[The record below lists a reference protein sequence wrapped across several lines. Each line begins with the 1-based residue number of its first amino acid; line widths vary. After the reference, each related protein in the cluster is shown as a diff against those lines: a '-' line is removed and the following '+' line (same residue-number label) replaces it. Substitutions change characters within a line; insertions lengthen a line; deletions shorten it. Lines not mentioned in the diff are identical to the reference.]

1 MRLLT
6 FFVLVAALAAQETKP
21 AGQSAATTEAA
32 PPAAASKPADQAA
45 PPAAAAPAAATPAA
59 TTPANTGEGWLEG
72 SFEIGYRWVPN
83 ITGNYDAY
91 RSVVNFGPG
100 FRLLNADF
108 TIRDP
113 KKRLFD
119 RLDVHATSWG
129 DPYNTLRVDM
139 QKQGWYRL
147 TADYRNI
154 AYFDFLPSYADPTL
168 TQGTVLDQ
176 NSFDTEIRNTDV
188 ELDLLPNKRITPYL
202 AFGRNTQF
210 GRGITAF
217 ETDINQYPVASL
229 YSDQTDNFRGGVRME
244 LGHYHITLEQGGT
257 TFKDDQGASD
267 VTPTA
272 GSFIGPFLGQNLSL
286 NSLSE
291 LYRVRGDS
299 IYTRALLAANPYPWM
314 SITGQLVYSQAHTD
328 VNYTEVSTGT
338 FYLQRILQFYSAGRD
353 VLTGDANMPHSSGN
367 VTVEIRPF
375 SRLRIVQ
382 YWMTDRFHNASGA
395 LLAENLLIRGVPLTD
410 SQLANDRMVLNYN
423 QEEVDAYYDLT
434 KSLTLRGGYRYEW
447 GNTDVLAPILT
458 GLPSEAANL
467 SRNVG
472 IAGFNYR
479 LGQKFRVTASAEGSN
494 SGAIYFRT
502 SLQNYEK
509 ARIRA
514 SYDLMSTLRVA
525 ADFSLLNNSNPDP
538 SVRLDFSSKVESAS
552 VFWTPNSA
560 KWANLLVDYSRSAIH
575 SSILYLVPETLSP
588 ATSIYKENA
597 HSFTAVAAIK
607 WFSFGGSLFIS
618 SGSRPTTY
626 YQPLARVS
634 IPINKH
640 VQWNTEWRWYSMSEA
655 FFAFENFQSN
665 QLTTSLRF
673 TR

>member
-1 MRLLT
+1 
-6 FFVLVAALAAQETKP
+6 
-21 AGQSAATTEAA
+21 
-32 PPAAASKPADQAA
+32 
-45 PPAAAAPAAATPAA
+45 
-59 TTPANTGEGWLEG
+59 
-72 SFEIGYRWVPN
+72 
-83 ITGNYDAY
+83 
-91 RSVVNFGPG
+91 
-100 FRLLNADF
+100 
-108 TIRDP
+108 
-113 KKRLFD
+113 
-119 RLDVHATSWG
+119 
-129 DPYNTLRVDM
+129 M

-154 AYFDFLPSYADPTL
+154 AYFNFLPSYADPTL
-168 TQGTVLDQ
+168 SQGTILNQ
-176 NSFDTEIRNTDV
+176 NSFDTAIRNTDV
-188 ELDLLPNKRITPYL
+188 QLDFLPNKWITPYL
-202 AFGRNTQF
+202 AFSRNTQF

-217 ETDINQYPVASL
+217 ETDINEYPVASL
-229 YSDQTDNFRGGVRME
+229 FSDQTDNFRGGVRME

-267 VTPTA
+267 VTPNP

-299 IYTRALLAANPYPWM
+299 IYTRALLAANPYSWM
-314 SITGQLVYSQAHTD
+314 SVTGQFVYSQPHTD
-328 VNYTEVSTGT
+328 VNYSEASTGS
-338 FYLQRILQFYSAGRD
+338 FYLQRILQFYGSGQD
-353 VLTGDANMPHSSGN
+353 VLTGDANMPHSTGS

-375 SRLRIVQ
+375 ARLRIVQ
-382 YWMTDRFHNASGA
+382 YWMTDRFHNAAGA
-395 LLAENLLIRGVPLTD
+395 LLAESLLVSGVPLTD
-410 SQLANDRMVLNYN
+410 SQLASDRLVLNYN

-467 SRNVG
+467 SRNIG

-479 LGQKFRVTASAEGSN
+479 LGQKFRVTASAEGST

-502 SLQNYEK
+502 SLQNYER

-514 SYDLMSTLRVA
+514 SYDLLSTLRVA

-552 VFWTPNSA
+552 VFWTPNGA
-560 KWANLLVDYSRSAIH
+560 KWANLLVDYSRSAIN
-575 SSILYLVPETLSP
+575 SSILYLVPELLSP

-626 YQPLARVS
+626 YQPLARLS

-640 VQWNTEWRWYSMSEA
+640 VQWNTEWRWYSMSET
-655 FFAFENFQSN
+655 FFALENFQSN

>member
-6 FFVLVAALAAQETKP
+6 FLVLAASLAAQETKP
-21 AGQSAATTEAA
+21 ADQAAA
-32 PPAAASKPADQAA
+32 PAEASAIPAGQAA
-45 PPAAAAPAAATPAA
+45 PPAAAPAAAP
-59 TTPANTGEGWLEG
+59 PANTGEGWLES
-72 SFEIGYRWVPN
+72 SFEIGYRWIPN

-108 TIRDP
+108 TVRDP

-119 RLDVHATSWG
+119 RVDVHASSWG

-154 AYFDFLPSYADPTL
+154 AYFNFLPSYADPTL
-168 TQGTVLDQ
+168 NQGTLLDQ

-188 ELDLLPNKRITPYL
+188 QLDLLPNKWITPYL

-217 ETDINQYPVASL
+217 VTDINEYPVASL
-229 YSDQTDNFRGGVRME
+229 FSDQTDNFRGGVRME

-299 IYTRALLAANPYPWM
+299 IYTRALLAANPYSWM
-314 SITGQLVYSQAHTD
+314 SVTGQFVYSKPHTD
-328 VNYTEVSTGT
+328 INYTEASTGT
-338 FYLQRILQFYSAGRD
+338 FYLQRILQFYSAGQD

-382 YWMTDRFHNASGA
+382 YWMTDSFHNAAGA
-395 LLAENLLIRGVPLTD
+395 LLTENLLVSGVPLTD
-410 SQLANDRMVLNYN
+410 SQLANDRLVLNYN

-458 GLPSEAANL
+458 ELPSEAANL

-472 IAGFNYR
+472 LAGFNYR
-479 LGQKFRVTASAEGSN
+479 LGQKFRVTASAEGSS
-494 SGAIYFRT
+494 SGATYFRT

-514 SYDLMSTLRVA
+514 SYDLLSTLRVA

-552 VFWTPNSA
+552 VFWTPNGA
-560 KWANLLVDYSRSAIH
+560 KWANLLLDYSRSAIH

-640 VQWNTEWRWYSMSEA
+640 VLWNTEWRWYSMSEA
-655 FFAFENFQSN
+655 FFALENFQSN

>member
-1 MRLLT
+1 MKLLT
-6 FFVLVAALAAQETKP
+6 ILLLAGSLGAQDAANP
-21 AGQSAATTEAA
+21 AN
-32 PPAAASKPADQAA
+32 PPAADGQTKTQV
-45 PPAAAAPAAATPAA
+45 TPAA
-59 TTPANTGEGWLEG
+59 TATPTPAPAPAPEPAPAANTGDGWIEG
-72 SFEIGYRWVPN
+72 SFEVGYRWVPN
-83 ITGNYDAY
+83 ITGNLDAY
-91 RSVVNFGPG
+91 RSVVNLGQGP
-100 FRLLNADF
+100 RLLNADF

-119 RLDVHATSWG
+119 RLDVHASSWGG

-139 QKQGWYRL
+139 QKQNWYRL

-154 AYFDFLPSYADPTL
+154 AYFNFLPSYADPTL
-168 TQGTVLDQ
+168 SQGLLLDQ
-176 NSFDTEIRNTDV
+176 NSFDTSIRTTNV
-188 ELDLLPNKRITPYL
+188 QLDFLPNKWITPYL

-210 GRGITAF
+210 GRGITTF
-217 ETDINQYPVASL
+217 ETDVTEYPVASL
-229 YSDQTDNFRGGVRME
+229 YSDQTDDFRAGVRME
-244 LGHYHITLEQGGT
+244 LGHYHITLEEGGT

-267 VTPTA
+267 VTPA
-272 GSFIGPFLGQNLSL
+272 SGGFIGPFLGQNLSL
-286 NSLSE
+286 DALSE
-291 LYRVRGDS
+291 LYRIRGDS
-299 IYTRALLAANPYPWM
+299 IYSRVLLAANPYSWM
-314 SITGQLVYSQAHTD
+314 SITGQFVYSQAHTD
-328 VNYTEVSTGT
+328 VNYSEASAGS
-338 FYLQRILQFYSAGRD
+338 FYLQRIVQFYSAGQD
-353 VLTGDANMPHSSGN
+353 VLTGDANMPHSTGN

-382 YWMTDRFHNASGA
+382 YWTTDRFHNAAGA
-395 LLAENLLIRGVPLTD
+395 LLSESLLVSGVPMTD
-410 SQLANDRMVLNYN
+410 SQLANDRMALNYN

-479 LGQKFRVTASAEGSN
+479 LGQKFRITASAEGST
-494 SGAIYFRT
+494 SGEIYFRT

-525 ADFSLLNNSNPDP
+525 ADFSLLDNSNPDP
-538 SVRLDFSSKVESAS
+538 SVRLNFTSKVESAS
-552 VFWTPNSA
+552 VFWTPHGA
-560 KWANLLVDYSRSAIH
+560 KWANVLLDYSRSAIN

-597 HSFTAVAAIK
+597 HSFTALAAIK

-626 YQPLARVS
+626 YQPLARLS

>member
-21 AGQSAATTEAA
+21 TDQATAPAGAAA
-32 PPAAASKPADQAA
+32 PAAAAKPADQTT
-45 PPAAAAPAAATPAA
+45 PPAAAAPTAATPAA
-59 TTPANTGEGWLEG
+59 ATPANTGEGWLEG
-72 SFEIGYRWVPN
+72 SVEIGYRWVPN

-119 RLDVHATSWG
+119 RLDVHATAWG

-168 TQGTVLDQ
+168 AQGTVLDQ

-188 ELDLLPNKRITPYL
+188 ELDLLPNKWITPYL

-244 LGHYHITLEQGGT
+244 LGHYHMTLEQGGT

-267 VTPTA
+267 VTPTS
-272 GSFIGPFLGQNLSL
+272 GSFIGPFLGQNLTL

-299 IYTRALLAANPYPWM
+299 IYTRALLAANPFPWM

-328 VNYTEVSTGT
+328 VNYTEASTGT
-338 FYLQRILQFYSAGRD
+338 FYLQRILQFYSAGQD

-382 YWMTDRFHNASGA
+382 YWMTDRFHNAAGA
-395 LLAENLLIRGVPLTD
+395 LLAENLLVRGVPLTD
-410 SQLANDRMVLNYN
+410 SQLANDRLLLNYN

-434 KSLTLRGGYRYEW
+434 KTLTLRGGYRYEW

-552 VFWTPNSA
+552 VFWTPNGA
-560 KWANLLVDYSRSAIH
+560 KWANLLVDYSRSAIN

-597 HSFTAVAAIK
+597 HSFIAIAALK

-618 SGSRPTTY
+618 SGSRPTAY

-640 VQWNTEWRWYSMSEA
+640 VQWNTEWRWYSMSET
-655 FFAFENFQSN
+655 FFALENFQSN
-665 QLTTSLRF
+665 QVTTSLRF

>member
-1 MRLLT
+1 
-6 FFVLVAALAAQETKP
+6 
-21 AGQSAATTEAA
+21 
-32 PPAAASKPADQAA
+32 
-45 PPAAAAPAAATPAA
+45 
-59 TTPANTGEGWLEG
+59 
-72 SFEIGYRWVPN
+72 
-83 ITGNYDAY
+83 
-91 RSVVNFGPG
+91 
-100 FRLLNADF
+100 
-108 TIRDP
+108 
-113 KKRLFD
+113 
-119 RLDVHATSWG
+119 
-129 DPYNTLRVDM
+129 M

-147 TADYRNI
+147 TADYRNL
-154 AYFDFLPSYADPTL
+154 AYFNFLPSYADPTL
-168 TQGTVLDQ
+168 NQGVLLNQ
-176 NSFDTEIRNTDV
+176 NSFDTAIRTTDV
-188 ELDLLPNKRITPYL
+188 QLDLLPKKWITPYL

-210 GRGITAF
+210 GRGITVF
-217 ETDINQYPVASL
+217 HSDINEYPVASL

-244 LGHYHITLEQGGT
+244 FGRFHVALEQGGT
-257 TFKDDQGASD
+257 RFKDDQGASD
-267 VTPTA
+267 VMHNA
-272 GSFIGPFLGQNLSL
+272 GNFIGPFLGHTLSL

-299 IYTRALLAANPYPWM
+299 IYTKALVAANPYSWM
-314 SITGQLVYSQAHTD
+314 SVTGQFVYSQPHTD
-328 VNYTEVSTGT
+328 INYTEASAGS
-338 FYLQRILQFYSAGRD
+338 FYLQRILQFYSAGQD

-375 SRLRIVQ
+375 SRLRIVE

-395 LLAENLLIRGVPLTD
+395 LLAENLLVGATPLTD
-410 SQLANDRMVLNYN
+410 SQIANNRLILNYN
-423 QEEVDAYYDLT
+423 QQEIDGYYDLT
-434 KSLTLRGGYRYEW
+434 SKLTLRGGYRYEW

-458 GLPSEAANL
+458 GLNSESANL
-467 SRNVG
+467 RRNVG
-472 IAGFNYR
+472 IAGVNYR
-479 LGQKFRVTASAEGSN
+479 VGQKFRVTADAEGSS
-494 SGAIYFRT
+494 SGETYFRT

-514 SYDLMSTLRVA
+514 SYDLLSTLRVA

-552 VFWTPNSA
+552 VFWTPNGA

-575 SSILYLVPETLSP
+575 SSILYLVPQTLSP

-607 WFSFGGSLFIS
+607 WFSFGGSLFLS

-626 YQPLARVS
+626 YQPLARIS

-640 VQWNTEWRWYSMSEA
+640 VQWNTEWRWYSMSET

>member
-21 AGQSAATTEAA
+21 TDQATAPAGAAA
-32 PPAAASKPADQAA
+32 PAAAAKPADQTT
-45 PPAAAAPAAATPAA
+45 PPAAAAPTAATPAA
-59 TTPANTGEGWLEG
+59 ATPANTGEGWLEG
-72 SFEIGYRWVPN
+72 SVEIGYRWVPN

-119 RLDVHATSWG
+119 RLDVHATAWG

-168 TQGTVLDQ
+168 AQGTVLDQ

-188 ELDLLPNKRITPYL
+188 ELDLLPNKWITPYL

-244 LGHYHITLEQGGT
+244 LGHYHMTLEQGGT

-267 VTPTA
+267 VTPTS
-272 GSFIGPFLGQNLSL
+272 GSFIGPFLGQNLTL

-299 IYTRALLAANPYPWM
+299 IYTRALLAANPFPWM

-328 VNYTEVSTGT
+328 VNYTEASTGT
-338 FYLQRILQFYSAGRD
+338 FYLRRILQFYSAGQD

-382 YWMTDRFHNASGA
+382 YWMTDRFHNAAGA
-395 LLAENLLIRGVPLTD
+395 LLAENLLVRGVPLTD
-410 SQLANDRMVLNYN
+410 SQLANDRLVLNYN

-434 KSLTLRGGYRYEW
+434 KTLTLRGGYRYEW

-479 LGQKFRVTASAEGSN
+479 LGQKFRVAASAEGSN

-552 VFWTPNSA
+552 VFWTPNGA
-560 KWANLLVDYSRSAIH
+560 KWANLLVDYSRSAIN

-597 HSFTAVAAIK
+597 HSFIAIAALK

-618 SGSRPTTY
+618 SGSRPTAY

-640 VQWNTEWRWYSMSEA
+640 VQWNTEWRWYSMSET
-655 FFAFENFQSN
+655 FFALENFQSN
-665 QLTTSLRF
+665 QVTTSLRF